1 MSESMLVRASRDG
14 DQFHYL
20 WAARR
25 ALQLLAPQSGLVAIT
40 IEGAATTEF
49 PGGEQVEVGEQL
61 IDIAEY
67 YGSTELKSAT
77 RIRYMQLKHSTL
89 QVDEVWQPSGLEKTI
104 RGFAER
110 YAALQQKLPGVP
122 LNERLEFWF
131 VTNRTINA
139 DFIAAV
145 EDAAAQKK
153 PRHPG
158 NLKKLKAFTSLD
170 GEALASFCGML
181 RLDGSQDN
189 YWTQRNIL
197 FQDVSGYLPD
207 MDVDA
212 PIRLKDLVNRKALS
226 ESATNPAI
234 TKMDVLRVLN
244 TDEAQLFPA
253 PCLIEE
259 LAEAI
264 PRQQEQAVIR
274 SIIDAADTPVI
285 VHADAGVGKSV
296 LSTRICQSLP
306 NGSVGL
312 LYDCFGNGQYRSV
325 SGYRHRHRNALV
337 QLANQLSALGFCHPL
352 IPTVHA
358 DSTAYM
364 RAFMH
369 RVGQAVGMLRAKNK
383 DALLCII
390 IDAADNAQMAAE
402 EIGEPRSFI
411 RDLLRETLPEG
422 VRLVALCR
430 PYRETMLDP
439 PPHALSLAL
448 NEFTLEETSTH
459 LRQTFADASEPDVA
473 EFHRLSS
480 HNPRVQAL
488 ALSRQKTLP
497 EMLRLLGPNPTT
509 VDSVI
514 DTLLEKSIAT
524 LRDAAGNPERSQID
538 LICAGLAALRPLIPI
553 AVLAEMS
560 GVNPDL
566 VRSFALDLGRPLV
579 VNEGTIQFFDEPAES
594 WFRKRFKPDSS
605 KLGRFIAHLS
615 DLRSSSAYV
624 AGVLP
629 QLMLEA
635 GQFSQLVDLA
645 LTSSGL
651 PDSGPV
657 ERRDIELQRLQFAM
671 KASLRIRRYPEAAK
685 LALKAGGESAGDERQ
700 RALLQANA
708 DLVSVFM
715 DSNGVQEIVS
725 RRTFGSGWI
734 GSHHV
739 YEATIL
745 SGHADLIGEARSRL
759 RMAEEWLGNWAQLS
773 AEERQKEPVTNTD
786 RAMMVIAHLSIHG
799 AESAADSLRRWTPRS
814 ISYEAGRIVAK
825 CLLDHGRYQKL
836 DELAVKAGNDLPLV
850 LALAEEARNLNRWLP
865 TEPIQRVFKLLA
877 RRQVQVDHGDS
888 NRALPLSAVLAVIET
903 AYHQSICDAT
913 EARDLL
919 ARYLPSQ
926 APDHLSSRFGGS
938 PRSYL
943 RACALC
949 AALSHKSLKLKDVA
963 SPTLKEE
970 MQAAK
975 SHSKSQ
981 ELREFESEIGALI
994 PWVNLWAQ
1002 SFANPLAK
1010 AQLIEAIVQAKSTS
1024 TPSWTHEYRDHPQ
1037 TANEIANLWIDI
1049 LLASLVADH
1058 GTIKELVD
1066 WTTTLK
1072 RPLFTPTLNR
1082 LTRLCATVAGAENFA
1097 FETAEKAATLH
1108 RAERSDVRHLVEG
1121 LVDVAR
1127 SLLPVSTTDAED
1139 YFNEAVEVASK
1150 IGEENFARWE
1160 ALIQLAKRAANETRP
1175 APEVA
1180 YNFARC
1186 AEVTRSYVDRDKH
1199 FAWNTTIEALV
1210 GLCPSS
1216 SLTIASR
1223 WRDRHFGSDG
1233 RVLEVAI
1240 RKLLSRKK
1248 ISPLDALPMIGFR
1261 AEWNENALIK
1271 ATLEACTDQQV
1282 NETALKLTYR
1292 YMTLETQTAA
1302 NWHAL
1307 ESIASSASV
1316 TLPGLSQ
1323 RTRETAQH
1331 EAANEKS
1338 QPSEYDFQA
1347 RILQDQ
1353 HDWDEVFSGCDL
1365 CTSISISTA
1374 HKRFRGGEPPFYMDM
1389 FFSKAFERIQVGK
1402 ESSFLAA
1409 FANASEFSLWDI
1421 RSFLETLPHHWK
1433 ARPAL
1438 RKALDAMLKIVCRRH
1453 CMEITRNRYHDAM
1466 PLDLAYQSTGIDKNE
1481 LLEVILDAI
1490 AESTELAGA
1499 ERLFSLVGLLA
1510 DKLTD
1515 GEALDALSYGLELFD
1530 AVLEESDGDG
1540 PWSQQLAPP
1549 TAVEDAMA
1557 GYIWAGLASPVTAT
1571 RWEAAHTVVALC
1583 ALNRKQVIDTL
1594 FAHAISD
1601 TKMPYADARFEF
1613 YNLHAHQWL
1622 LIGASRAALEHP
1634 DTLVPNLGY
1643 FLVKADPQQQ
1653 HVLIRLFAARTV
1665 MTLCRQGLIN
1675 LPSQIQ
1681 QRLADIC
1688 ACSYEGVE
1696 ESAPSTPNTV
1706 SEDEESI
1713 EEKRDFF
1720 GGDFDQYWLA
1730 PLGRCFGMK
1739 QSQVCNET
1747 RKTLRN
1753 ELGNTNALN
1762 WGADARNKAELFR
1775 YEDSS
1780 CRHGN
1785 YPRVDNLS
1793 FYYSYHAMMM
1803 TAGRLLSTHPQVEAR
1818 DDCYEE
1824 KFLEWLTRHDI
1835 ARSDGRWVADRRDP
1849 EPGSRTDWPD
1859 HGQADEWLKSMS
1871 TRDFDRCLY
1880 PSSGLITTWGHW
1892 TEVDVNHSETI
1903 SVHSALVSP
1912 TTSSSLLRAIQTV
1925 EHPHDFRI
1933 PSVGDDLEF
1942 DAQPY
1947 LLEGWVQDQH
1957 QESGIDNSDPW
1968 AGNVRFPVPEPA
1980 AFVVDLMNIST
1991 DADRREWVL
2000 PSSPMPVMRSH
2011 TWGYFQENDRS
2022 EQATGARLDATISF
2036 VIEFLKATGKDLVV
2050 EVEIQRNDRQQ
2061 NYRNRGE
2068 DEFQYITPSNR
2079 IFILKGDGTSRT
2091 L

>member
-67 YGSTELKSAT
+67 YGSTELESAT

-110 YAALQQKLPGVP
+110 YAALKQKLPGVP

-153 PRHPG
+153 SRHPG

-234 TKMDVLRVLN
+234 TKMDVLRVLH

-296 LSTRICQSLP
+296 LSTRICQNLP

-325 SGYRHRHRNALV
+325 TGYRHRHRTALV

-352 IPTVHA
+352 IPTTHA

-369 RVGQAVGMLRAKNK
+369 RVGQAVAMLRAKNT

-390 IDAADNAQMAAE
+390 VDAADNAQMAAE
-402 EIGEPRSFI
+402 EVGEHRSFV

-430 PYRETMLDP
+430 PYREIMLDP

-448 NEFTLEETSTH
+448 NAFTVEETSAH
-459 LRQTFADASEPDVA
+459 LRKTFADASEHDVA

-594 WFRKRFKPDSS
+594 WFRKRFKPDAS
-605 KLGRFIAHLS
+605 KLGSFIAHLS
-615 DLRSSSAYV
+615 GLSSSSAYV

-657 ERRDIELQRLQFAM
+657 ERRDIELQRLQFAL

-700 RALLQANA
+700 RALLQENA

-759 RMAEEWLGNWAQLS
+759 RMAEEWLGNWAKLS

-786 RAMMVIAHLSIHG
+786 RAMMVVAHLTIHG
-799 AESAADSLRRWTPRS
+799 AESAAKSLRRWTQRW

-825 CLLDHGRYQKL
+825 RLLDHGQYQKL
-836 DELAVKAGNDLPLV
+836 DELAVEANNDLPLV
-850 LALAEEARNLNRWLP
+850 LALAEEVRNLNRWLP
-865 TEPIQRVFKLLA
+865 IEPIKRIFKLLA
-877 RRQVQVDHGDS
+877 RWQIQVNHGAS
-888 NRALPLSAVLAVIET
+888 YRAPPLSAVLAVIET
-903 AYHQSICDAT
+903 AYHHSICDAA

-926 APDHLSSRFGGS
+926 APAHLSSRFGGS
-938 PRSYL
+938 PTSYL
-943 RACALC
+943 RACALH
-949 AALSHKSLKLKDVA
+949 AALSHKSLELIDVA

-981 ELREFESEIGALI
+981 ELREFEAEIGALI

-1002 SFANPLAK
+1002 SFGNSLAK
-1010 AQLIEAIVQAKSTS
+1010 AQLIEAVVQAKSIS
-1024 TPSWTHEYRDHPQ
+1024 TQSWAYGYRDHSH

-1049 LLASLVADH
+1049 LLTSQVADH

-1082 LTRLCATVAGAENFA
+1082 LTRLCTTVVGAENFA
-1097 FETAEKAATLH
+1097 FEMAETAATLL

-1127 SLLPVSTTDAED
+1127 SLLPVSPTDAEA
-1139 YFNEAVEVASK
+1139 YFHEAVEVASK
-1150 IGEENFARWE
+1150 IGDENFARWS
-1160 ALIQLAKRAANETRP
+1160 ALIQLAERAANETRP

-1180 YNFARC
+1180 YNFSRC

-1199 FAWNTTIEALV
+1199 FAWNVTIGALV

-1216 SLTIASR
+1216 SLAIASR
-1223 WRDRHFGSDG
+1223 WRDRQFGSDG
-1233 RVLEVAI
+1233 RILEVAI
-1240 RKLLSRKK
+1240 RTLLARKN
-1248 ISPLDALPMIGFR
+1248 ISPLDALPLIGFR
-1261 AEWNENALIK
+1261 AEWNENALVK
-1271 ATLEACTDQQV
+1271 AALEACPEHQV
-1282 NETALKLTYR
+1282 KETALKLAHR
-1292 YMTLETQTAA
+1292 YMTFETQTAEH
-1302 NWHAL
+1302 WQAL
-1307 ESIASSASV
+1307 ESIANSASV
-1316 TLPGLSQ
+1316 TLPGLSL
-1323 RTRETAQH
+1323 RTS
-1331 EAANEKS
+1331 EAAQNEAADGIG
-1338 QPSEYDFQA
+1338 QPSESEHQA
-1347 RILQDQ
+1347 RISQNQ

-1365 CTSISISTA
+1365 CTSTGISTA
-1374 HKRFRGGEPPFYMDM
+1374 HKRFREGEPPFYMDV
-1389 FFSKAFERIQVGK
+1389 FFSKICERIQIGK
-1402 ESSFLAA
+1402 EPIFLAA
-1409 FANASEFSLWDI
+1409 FASASEFSLWDL
-1421 RSFLETLPHHWK
+1421 RSFLETLPPHWK

-1438 RKALDAMLKIVCRRH
+1438 RKALEAMLKIVCGRH
-1453 CMEITRNRYHDAM
+1453 CMEITRNRYHDVM
-1466 PLDLAYQSTGIDKNE
+1466 PFDLAYQSTGIDKHE
-1481 LLEVILDAI
+1481 LLDVVLGAI
-1490 AESTELAGA
+1490 AESAELAGA

-1515 GEALDALSYGLELFD
+1515 EEALGVLSYGLELFD
-1530 AVLEESDGDG
+1530 AVLEDSDGDG

-1549 TAVEDAMA
+1549 TTVEDALA
-1557 GYIWAGLASPVTAT
+1557 GYIWAGLASPVAAT

-1583 ALNRKQVIDTL
+1583 ALNRKRIIDAL
-1594 FAHAISD
+1594 FAHAIND

-1613 YNLHAHQWL
+1613 YSLHAHQWL
-1622 LIGASRAALEHP
+1622 LIAASRAALEYP
-1634 DTLVPNLGY
+1634 DTLVPYLGY
-1643 FLVKADPQQQ
+1643 FLVKADPQQH
-1653 HVLIRLFAARTV
+1653 HVLVRLFAARTL
-1665 MTLCRQGLIN
+1665 MTLIGQELVTVPSETQRQLEDTCAGVYEN
-1675 LPSQIQ
+1675 VEQSPPS
-1681 QRLADIC
+1681 A
-1688 ACSYEGVE
+1688 S
-1696 ESAPSTPNTV
+1696 NTA

-1713 EEKRDFF
+1713 EGGRDFF

-1739 QSQVCNET
+1739 QSQVCHET

-1753 ELGNTNALN
+1753 ELGNTNALH

-1775 YEDSS
+1775 YEDTN
-1780 CRHGN
+1780 CRQGS
-1785 YPRVDNLS
+1785 YPRADDLS
-1793 FYYSYHAMMM
+1793 FYHSYHAMMM
-1803 TAGRLLSTHPQVEAR
+1803 TAGRLLSTHPQVKIRE
-1818 DDCYEE
+1818 DWYEE
-1824 KFLEWLTRHDI
+1824 KFPEWLRRHDI

-1849 EPGSRTDWPD
+1849 EPVNLYDWPPREE
-1859 HGQADEWLKSMS
+1859 ADEWLKSIS
-1871 TRDFDRCLY
+1871 IDDFDRGLY
-1880 PSSGLITTWGHW
+1880 PGSSLMTIWGHW
-1892 TEVDVNHSETI
+1892 SEFDANHSETI

-1933 PSVGDDLEF
+1933 PSAGDDLEF
-1942 DAQPY
+1942 DATPY
-1947 LLEGWVQDQH
+1947 LLKGWVQDQH
-1957 QESGIDNSDPW
+1957 HESGIDNSDPW

-1980 AFVVDLMNIST
+1980 AFVVDLMSMST

-2000 PSSPMPVMRSH
+2000 PSSPMSVMRSH
-2011 TWGYFQENDRS
+2011 TWGYFQDNDRS
-2022 EQATGARLDATISF
+2022 EQATGVRLDATISF
-2036 VIEFLKATGKDLVV
+2036 VIEFLKTTGKDLVV
-2050 EVEIQRNDRQQ
+2050 EVEIQRNARHQ

-2068 DEFQYITPSNR
+2068 DELQYITPSNR
-2079 IFILKGDGTSRT
+2079 IFILKGDGTFRT

>member
-49 PGGEQVEVGEQL
+49 PGGEQVEMGEQL

-110 YAALQQKLPGVP
+110 YAALQQKLPGAP

-139 DFIAAV
+139 DFITAV

-264 PRQQEQAVIR
+264 PRQQEQPVIR

-325 SGYRHRHRNALV
+325 SGYRHRHRTALV

-369 RVGQAVGMLRAKNK
+369 RVGQAVAMLRAKNK

-402 EIGEPRSFI
+402 EVGEPRSFI

-430 PYRETMLDP
+430 PYREIMLDP

-448 NEFTLEETSTH
+448 NAFTVEETSVH
-459 LRQTFADASEPDVA
+459 LRQTFADASEHDVA

-594 WFRKRFKPDSS
+594 WFRKRFKPDASE
-605 KLGRFIAHLS
+605 LGIFIAHLS
-615 DLRSSSAYV
+615 DLSSSSAYV

-657 ERRDIELQRLQFAM
+657 ERRDIELQRLQFAL
-671 KASLRIRRYPEAAK
+671 KASLRVRRYPEAAK

-700 RALLQANA
+700 RALLQENA
-708 DLVSVFM
+708 DMVSVFM

-759 RMAEEWLGNWAQLS
+759 RMAEEWLDNWAKLS
-773 AEERQKEPVTNTD
+773 AKGRQKEPVTNKD
-786 RAMMVIAHLSIHG
+786 LAMMAVAHLSIHG
-799 AESAADSLRRWTPRS
+799 AESAAKSLRRWTPRS

-825 CLLDHGRYQKL
+825 CLLDHGRYQEL

-850 LALAEEARNLNRWLP
+850 LALAEETRNLNRWLP

-877 RRQVQVDHGDS
+877 RGQIQVDHVNS
-888 NRALPLSAVLAVIET
+888 NRAAPLSAVLALIET
-903 AYHQSICDAT
+903 AYHHSICDAA

-926 APDHLSSRFGGS
+926 APAHLSSRFGGS
-938 PRSYL
+938 PTSYL
-943 RACALC
+943 RACALH
-949 AALSHKSLKLKDVA
+949 AALSHKSLELIDVA
-963 SPTLKEE
+963 APTLKEE

-975 SHSKSQ
+975 SHGKSQ
-981 ELREFESEIGALI
+981 ELREFEAEIAVLI

-1002 SFANPLAK
+1002 SFVKPLAK
-1010 AQLIEAIVQAKSTS
+1010 AELIEAVVQAKATS
-1024 TPSWTHEYRDHPQ
+1024 TPSRAYGYRDQPQ

-1049 LLASLVADH
+1049 LLTSQVAEH
-1058 GTIKELVD
+1058 RTIQELVD
-1066 WTTTLK
+1066 WMTTLK

-1082 LTRLCATVAGAENFA
+1082 LTRLCAIVVGAENFA
-1097 FETAEKAATLH
+1097 FELAEKAAALN
-1108 RAERSDVRHLVEG
+1108 RVDRSDVRHLVEG

-1127 SLLPVSTTDAED
+1127 SLLPISPTDAEG
-1139 YFNEAVEVASK
+1139 YFHEAVEVASK
-1150 IGEENFARWE
+1150 IGDENFARWE
-1160 ALIQLAKRAANETRP
+1160 ALIQLAERAANETRP
-1175 APEVA
+1175 APEEA

-1199 FAWNTTIEALV
+1199 FAWNATIEALV

-1233 RVLEVAI
+1233 RILEVAI
-1240 RKLLSRKK
+1240 RKLLSRKN

-1261 AEWNENALIK
+1261 AEWNETALVE
-1271 ATLEACTDQQV
+1271 AALGACTEHQAK
-1282 NETALKLTYR
+1282 ETVLNLAYR
-1292 YMTLETQTAA
+1292 YMTLEKQPAA
-1302 NWHAL
+1302 NWQAL

-1316 TLPGLSQ
+1316 TLPGLSL
-1323 RTRETAQH
+1323 RTRETAPN
-1331 EAANEKS
+1331 EAANGKS
-1338 QPSEYDFQA
+1338 QLSEPDHQA
-1347 RILQDQ
+1347 RISQNK
-1353 HDWDEVFSGCDL
+1353 HDWDEVFFGCDL
-1365 CTSISISTA
+1365 YTSTGISTA
-1374 HKRFRGGEPPFYMDM
+1374 HIRFRNADPPFYMDV
-1389 FFSKAFERIQVGK
+1389 FFSKIFERIQVG
-1402 ESSFLAA
+1402 EEFSFLTA
-1409 FANASEFSLWDI
+1409 FANTAKFSLWDI
-1421 RSFLETLPHHWK
+1421 RSFLEALPPHWK

-1438 RKALDAMLKIVCRRH
+1438 RKALEAMLKVVFGRH
-1453 CMEITRNRYHDAM
+1453 CMEITRSRYHDVM
-1466 PLDLAYQSTGIDKNE
+1466 PLDLAYQSIGIDKHE
-1481 LLEVILDAI
+1481 LLDVVLAAI

-1515 GEALDALSYGLELFD
+1515 EEALGALSYGLELFD

-1540 PWSQQLAPP
+1540 LWSQNLAPP
-1549 TAVEDAMA
+1549 NTIEDAQA
-1557 GYIWAGLASPVTAT
+1557 GYIWAGLASPLVAT

-1583 ALNRKQVIDTL
+1583 ALNRKRVIDAL
-1594 FAHAISD
+1594 FAHANND
-1601 TKMPYADARFEF
+1601 TQMPYADARFEF

-1622 LIGASRAALEHP
+1622 LIAASRAALEHP
-1634 DTLVPNLGY
+1634 DTLVPHFGY
-1643 FLVKADPQQQ
+1643 FLVKADPHQH
-1653 HVLIRLFAARTV
+1653 HVLIRLFAARIL
-1665 MTLCRQGLIN
+1665 MTLIGHKRVTVPSDTQRQVAN
-1675 LPSQIQ
+1675 T
-1681 QRLADIC
+1681 C
-1688 ACSYEGVE
+1688 ACVYENVE
-1696 ESAPSTPNTV
+1696 QRQPPASNSVVEN
-1706 SEDEESI
+1706 EESI
-1713 EEKRDFF
+1713 EGIRDFF
-1720 GGDFDQYWLA
+1720 GGDFDQYWLK

-1739 QSQVCNET
+1739 QSQVGQEA
-1747 RKTLRN
+1747 RKTLHD
-1753 ELGNTNALN
+1753 ELDNTTALH

-1775 YEDSS
+1775 YEDTN
-1780 CRHGN
+1780 CRQGN
-1785 YPRVDNLS
+1785 YPRADDLS
-1793 FYYSYHAMMM
+1793 FYYSYHAMLM
-1803 TAGRLLSTHPQVEAR
+1803 TAGRLLSTDPQIKVR
-1818 DDCYEE
+1818 DDQYEE
-1824 KFLEWLTRHDI
+1824 MFPEWLTRHDI

-1849 EPGSRTDWPD
+1849 EPGNRTDWPE
-1859 HGQADEWLKSMS
+1859 HGQADEWLKSIS
-1871 TRDFDRCLY
+1871 IRDFDRGLY
-1880 PSSGLITTWGHW
+1880 PSPGLITTWGHW

-1933 PSVGDDLEF
+1933 PSVDDDLEF
-1942 DAQPY
+1942 DNPPY
-1947 LLEGWVQDQH
+1947 LLKGWVQDHH
-1957 QESGIDNSDPW
+1957 QESGIDNGDPW
-1968 AGNVRFPVPEPA
+1968 AGNVSFPVPEPA
-1980 AFVVDLMNIST
+1980 AFVVDLMNMST

-2022 EQATGARLDATISF
+2022 EQATGVRLDATISF
-2036 VIEFLKATGKDLVV
+2036 VIEFLKATGKDLIV
-2050 EVEIQRNDRQQ
+2050 EVEIQRNARHQ

-2068 DEFQYITPSNR
+2068 DELQYITPSNR
-2079 IFILKGDGTSRT
+2079 IFILKRDGTFRT

>member
-25 ALQLLAPQSGLVAIT
+25 TLQLLAPQSGLVAIT

-49 PGGEQVEVGEQL
+49 PGSEQVEVGEQL

-67 YGSTELKSAT
+67 YGSTELESAT
-77 RIRYMQLKHSTL
+77 RIRYLQLKHSTL

-104 RGFAER
+104 CGFAER

-122 LNERLEFWF
+122 LNQRLEFWF

-153 PRHPG
+153 PRYPG

-181 RLDGSQDN
+181 RLDGSQDS

-234 TKMDVLRVLN
+234 TKMDVLRVLS

-259 LAEAI
+259 FAEAI
-264 PRQQEQAVIR
+264 PRQQEQEVIR

-325 SGYRHRHRNALV
+325 TGYRHRHRIALV

-364 RAFMH
+364 RAFVH
-369 RVGQAVGMLRAKNK
+369 RVGQAAEMLRAKNK

-390 IDAADNAQMAAE
+390 VDAADNAQMAAE
-402 EIGEPRSFI
+402 EVGEPRSFV

-430 PYRETMLDP
+430 PYREIMLDP

-448 NEFTLEETSTH
+448 NAFTLEETSVH
-459 LRQTFADASEPDVA
+459 LRNTFADASEHDVA

-488 ALSRQKTLP
+488 ALSRKKTLP
-497 EMLRLLGPNPTT
+497 EILRLLGPNPTT
-509 VDSVI
+509 VDSTI
-514 DTLLEKSIAT
+514 ATLLEKSIAT
-524 LRDAAGNPERSQID
+524 LRDAAGNFERSQID

-553 AVLAEMS
+553 EVLAEMS

-579 VNEGTIQFFDEPAES
+579 VNESTIQFFDEPAES
-594 WFRKRFKPDSS
+594 WFRKKFKPDSS
-605 KLGRFIAHLS
+605 KLGSFIAHLS
-615 DLRSSSAYV
+615 DLSSSSAYV
-624 AGVLP
+624 ASVLP

-635 GQFSQLVDLA
+635 EQFSQLVDLA
-645 LTSSGL
+645 LTSNGL

-657 ERRDIELQRLQFAM
+657 ERRDIELQRLQFAL

-700 RALLQANA
+700 RALLQQNA
-708 DLVSVFM
+708 DLVSAFM

-759 RMAEEWLGNWAQLS
+759 RMAEEWLDNWAKLS

-786 RAMMVIAHLSIHG
+786 RAMMAVAHLSIHG
-799 AESAADSLRRWTPRS
+799 AKSAADSLRRWTPRS

-825 CLLDHGRYQKL
+825 CLLDHGRYKEL
-836 DELAVKAGNDLPLV
+836 DKLAVKAGNDLPLV
-850 LALAEEARNLNRWLP
+850 LTLAEETRNLNRWLP
-865 TEPIQRVFKLLA
+865 VEPVKRIFKLLT
-877 RRQVQVDHGDS
+877 RQQIQIDHGDS
-888 NRALPLSAVLAVIET
+888 NRAPPLSAVLAVIET
-903 AYHQSICDAT
+903 AYHHSICDAA
-913 EARDLL
+913 EAHDLL

-926 APDHLSSRFGGS
+926 APSHLSSRFGGS
-938 PRSYL
+938 PTPYL
-943 RACALC
+943 RACALR
-949 AALSHKSLKLKDVA
+949 AALSHNSLELIDVA
-963 SPTLKEE
+963 SPALREE
-970 MQAAK
+970 IQAAK

-1002 SFANPLAK
+1002 SFVNTLAK
-1010 AQLIEAIVQAKSTS
+1010 AQLIEAVDLVKSIS
-1024 TPSWTHEYRDHPQ
+1024 TPSWAHGYRDHPQ

-1049 LLASLVADH
+1049 LLTSRVADH
-1058 GTIKELVD
+1058 GTIKELMD

-1082 LTRLCATVAGAENFA
+1082 LTRLCATVAGAESFA
-1097 FETAEKAATLH
+1097 FEMAENAATLH

-1127 SLLPVSTTDAED
+1127 SLLPVSPTDAEG

-1160 ALIQLAKRAANETRP
+1160 ALIQLAERAANETRQ
-1175 APEVA
+1175 ATEVA

-1199 FAWNTTIEALV
+1199 FAWNATIEALV

-1216 SLTIASR
+1216 SITIASR

-1233 RVLEVAI
+1233 RILEVAI
-1240 RKLLSRKK
+1240 RKLLSRKN

-1261 AEWNENALIK
+1261 AEWNETALVE
-1271 ATLEACTDQQV
+1271 AALGACTEIQAK
-1282 NETALKLTYR
+1282 ETALNLAYR
-1292 YMTLETQTAA
+1292 YMTLEKQPDAS
-1302 NWHAL
+1302 WQAL

-1323 RTRETAQH
+1323 RTRQSDPYETG
-1331 EAANEKS
+1331 NKKS
-1338 QPSEYDFQA
+1338 QPSASDHQA
-1347 RILQDQ
+1347 RVSESK
-1353 HDWDEVFSGCDL
+1353 HDWNVVFSGCDL
-1365 CTSISISTA
+1365 STSTGISTA
-1374 HKRFRGGEPPFYMDM
+1374 HTRFREGDPPFYMDV
-1389 FFSKAFERIQVGK
+1389 FFSNIFERIQVG
-1402 ESSFLAA
+1402 EEFSFLTA
-1409 FANASEFSLWDI
+1409 FANTAKFGLWDI
-1421 RSFLETLPHHWK
+1421 RSFLETLPPSWK
-1433 ARPAL
+1433 GRPAL
-1438 RKALDAMLKIVCRRH
+1438 RKALEAMLKVVLGRH
-1453 CMEITRNRYHDAM
+1453 CMEITRNRYHDVL
-1466 PLDLAYQSTGIDKNE
+1466 PLELAYQSTGIEKNE
-1481 LLEVILDAI
+1481 LLEVVLDAI
-1490 AESTELAGA
+1490 AESAELAGA

-1510 DKLTD
+1510 EKLTD
-1515 GEALDALSYGLELFD
+1515 DEALGTLSYGLKLFD
-1530 AVLEESDGDG
+1530 AVLEERDGDG
-1540 PWSQQLAPP
+1540 PWSQKLAPP
-1549 TAVEDAMA
+1549 TTVEDALA

-1583 ALNRKQVIDTL
+1583 ALNRKQIIEAL
-1594 FAHAISD
+1594 FTHAVND
-1601 TKMPYADARFEF
+1601 TKMPYVDDRFEF
-1613 YNLHAHQWL
+1613 YSLHAHQWL
-1622 LIGASRAALEHP
+1622 LIAASRAALEHP
-1634 DTLVPNLGY
+1634 APLVPHLNY
-1643 FLVKADPQQQ
+1643 FLVKADPHQ
-1653 HVLIRLFAARTV
+1653 HQVLIRLFAARTL
-1665 MTLCRQGLIN
+1665 MTLCGHGLIN
-1675 LPSQIQ
+1675 LPPGTQ
-1681 QRLADIC
+1681 QRLANAC
-1688 ACSYEGVE
+1688 ACSSERVE
-1696 ESAPSTPNTV
+1696 ESAPSSPNTV
-1706 SEDEESI
+1706 PKDQECNEET
-1713 EEKRDFF
+1713 RDFF

-1730 PLGRCFGMK
+1730 PLGRSFGMK
-1739 QSQVCNET
+1739 QSEVCDET

-1753 ELGNTNALN
+1753 ELANTGALH
-1762 WGADARNKAELFR
+1762 WGADERNKAELFS
-1775 YEDSS
+1775 YEDTNY
-1780 CRHGN
+1780 RHVS

-1793 FYYSYHAMMM
+1793 FYYSYHSMMM
-1803 TAGRLLSTHPQVEAR
+1803 TAGRLLSTHPQVEVR
-1818 DDCYEE
+1818 DDWYEE
-1824 KFLEWLTRHDI
+1824 KFPQWLTRHDI

-1849 EPGSRTDWPD
+1849 EPGSRTEWPD
-1859 HGQADEWLKSMS
+1859 YGQADDWLKSMS
-1871 TRDFDRCLY
+1871 IRDFDQGLY
-1880 PSSGLITTWGHW
+1880 PSSGLITVWGHW
-1892 TEVDVNHSETI
+1892 TDVGANHSQTI

-1933 PSVGDDLEF
+1933 PSAGDDLEF
-1942 DAQPY
+1942 DAPPY
-1947 LLEGWVQDQH
+1947 LLKGWVQDQH

-1980 AFVVDLMNIST
+1980 AFVVDLMNMST

-2000 PSSPMPVMRSH
+2000 PSSPTPVMRSH

-2022 EQATGARLDATISF
+2022 EQASGIRLDATISF
-2036 VIEFLKATGKDLVV
+2036 VIEFLKTTGKDLVV
-2050 EVEIQRNDRQQ
+2050 EVEIQRNARHQ
-2061 NYRNRGE
+2061 NYRTRGE
-2068 DEFQYITPSNR
+2068 DELQYITPSNR
-2079 IFILKGDGTSRT
+2079 IYILKGDGTLRT

>member
-67 YGSTELKSAT
+67 YGSTELESAT
-77 RIRYMQLKHSTL
+77 RIRYLQLKHSTL

-104 RGFAER
+104 CGFAER

-153 PRHPG
+153 PRYPG

-285 VHADAGVGKSV
+285 VHADAGVGKSI

-325 SGYRHRHRNALV
+325 SGYRHRHRTALV

-369 RVGQAVGMLRAKNK
+369 RVGQAVAMLRAKNK

-402 EIGEPRSFI
+402 EVGEPRSFI

-430 PYRETMLDP
+430 PYREIMLDP
-439 PPHALSLAL
+439 PPHALLLAL
-448 NEFTLEETSTH
+448 NAFTVEETSAH
-459 LRQTFADASEPDVA
+459 LRKTFADASEYDVA

-497 EMLRLLGPNPTT
+497 ETLRLLGPNPTT

-524 LRDAAGNPERSQID
+524 LRDAAAPPERSQID

-594 WFRKRFKPDSS
+594 WFRKRFKPASS
-605 KLGRFIAHLS
+605 KLGSFIAQLS
-615 DLRSSSAYV
+615 DLSSSNAYV

-635 GQFSQLVDLA
+635 GQFSELVDLA

-657 ERRDIELQRLQFAM
+657 ERRDIELQRLQFAL

-700 RALLQANA
+700 RALLQENA
-708 DLVSVFM
+708 DMVSAFM

-759 RMAEEWLGNWAQLS
+759 RMAEEWLGNWAKLS
-773 AEERQKEPVTNTD
+773 AEERQKEPVTNKD
-786 RAMMVIAHLSIHG
+786 RAMMAVAHLSIHG
-799 AESAADSLRRWTPRS
+799 AESAAKSLRRWTPRS

-836 DELAVKAGNDLPLV
+836 DELAAKAGSDLSLV
-850 LALAEEARNLNRWLP
+850 LALAEEARNLHHWLP
-865 TEPIQRVFKLLA
+865 AEPVKRIFKLLT
-877 RRQVQVDHGDS
+877 RQQIQVDHGDS
-888 NRALPLSAVLAVIET
+888 NRAPPLSAVLAVIET
-903 AYHQSICDAT
+903 AYHHSICDTA

-919 ARYLPSQ
+919 ARYLPAQ
-926 APDHLSSRFGGS
+926 APAHLSSRFDGS
-938 PRSYL
+938 PTPYL
-943 RACALC
+943 RACALH
-949 AALSHKSLKLKDVA
+949 AALSHNSLELIDVA
-963 SPTLKEE
+963 SPTLKTE
-970 MQAAK
+970 MQATK

-981 ELREFESEIGALI
+981 ELREFEAQIGALI

-1002 SFANPLAK
+1002 SFVNPLAK
-1010 AQLIEAIVQAKSTS
+1010 TQLIDAVAQAKSTS
-1024 TPSWTHEYRDHPQ
+1024 TPSWAHGYRDNPQ
-1037 TANEIANLWIDI
+1037 TANEIANLRIDI
-1049 LLASLVADH
+1049 LLISSLADH

-1082 LTRLCATVAGAENFA
+1082 LTRLCATVIGAEIFA
-1097 FETAEKAATLH
+1097 FEMAEKAATLH

-1127 SLLPVSTTDAED
+1127 SLLPVSPTDAEG

-1160 ALIQLAKRAANETRP
+1160 ALIQLAERAANETSP
-1175 APEVA
+1175 APVVA
-1180 YNFARC
+1180 YNFSRC

-1199 FAWNTTIEALV
+1199 FAWNATIEALV

-1233 RVLEVAI
+1233 RILEVAI
-1240 RKLLSRKK
+1240 RKLLSIKK
-1248 ISPLDALPMIGFR
+1248 ISPLDALPLIGFR
-1261 AEWNENALIK
+1261 AEWNETALVE
-1271 ATLEACTDQQV
+1271 AALEACTEQKYKDI
-1282 NETALKLTYR
+1282 ALKLAYR
-1292 YMTLETQTAA
+1292 YMTLEPQTAA
-1302 NWHAL
+1302 NWQAL
-1307 ESIASSASV
+1307 ESIASSESV
-1316 TLPGLSQ
+1316 TLLGLSQ
-1323 RTRETAQH
+1323 RTRDTAQH
-1331 EAANEKS
+1331 EATNRKS
-1338 QPSEYDFQA
+1338 QPSETYHQSH
-1347 RILQDQ
+1347 ISQNK
-1353 HDWDEVFSGCDL
+1353 HDWEEVFSGCDL
-1365 CTSISISTA
+1365 STSTGILTA
-1374 HKRFRGGEPPFYMDM
+1374 HKRFRDGEPPFYMDV
-1389 FFSKAFERIQVGK
+1389 FFSKIFERIQVGK
-1402 ESSFLAA
+1402 ESSFLTA
-1409 FANASEFSLWDI
+1409 FANTAKFSLWDI
-1421 RSFLETLPHHWK
+1421 RNFLETLPPQWK

-1438 RKALDAMLKIVCRRH
+1438 RKALEAMLRVVFGRH
-1453 CMEITRNRYHDAM
+1453 CMEITRNRYNDVT
-1466 PLDLAYQSTGIDKNE
+1466 PLDLAYQSTGIEKHE
-1481 LLEVILDAI
+1481 LLDVVLDAI
-1490 AESTELAGA
+1490 AESAELAGA

-1515 GEALDALSYGLELFD
+1515 DEALGTLSYGLELFD

-1540 PWSQQLAPP
+1540 PWSQTLSPP
-1549 TAVEDAMA
+1549 TTAEDALA

-1583 ALNRKQVIDTL
+1583 ALNRKQITEAL
-1594 FAHAISD
+1594 FTHAIND
-1601 TKMPYADARFEF
+1601 TKIPYADARFEF
-1613 YNLHAHQWL
+1613 YSLHAHQWL
-1622 LIGASRAALEHP
+1622 LIAASRAALEYP
-1634 DTLVPNLGY
+1634 ATLVPHLGY
-1643 FLVKADPQQQ
+1643 FLVKADPDQH
-1653 HVLIRLFAARTV
+1653 HVLIRLFAARTL
-1665 MTLCRQGLIN
+1665 MALIEQGLIN
-1675 LPSQIQ
+1675 LPPETK
-1681 QRLADIC
+1681 QRLADAC
-1688 ACSYEGVE
+1688 ACSYERVE
-1696 ESAPSTPNTV
+1696 ESAPSTPDTA
-1706 SEDEESI
+1706 SEDEESF

-1753 ELGNTNALN
+1753 ELGNTSALH
-1762 WGADARNKAELFR
+1762 WAADARNKAELFR
-1775 YEDSS
+1775 YEDTN
-1780 CRHGN
+1780 CRHST

-1793 FYYSYHAMMM
+1793 FYHSYHSMMM
-1803 TAGRLLSTHPQVEAR
+1803 TAGRLLSTHPQVEVR
-1818 DDCYEE
+1818 DDWYEE
-1824 KFLEWLTRHDI
+1824 KFSEWLTRHDI

-1849 EPGSRTDWPD
+1849 EPGSRTDWPE

-1871 TRDFDRCLY
+1871 IRDFDRALY
-1880 PSSGLITTWGHW
+1880 PSSGLITIWGHW

-1933 PSVGDDLEF
+1933 PSADDDLEF
-1942 DAQPY
+1942 DTPPY
-1947 LLEGWVQDQH
+1947 LLKGWVQDQH

-1980 AFVVDLMNIST
+1980 AFVVDLMNMST

-2022 EQATGARLDATISF
+2022 EQATGVRLDATISF

-2050 EVEIQRNDRQQ
+2050 EVEIQRNARHQ

-2068 DEFQYITPSNR
+2068 DELQYITPSNR
-2079 IFILKGDGTSRT
+2079 IFILKGDGTFRT

>member
-67 YGSTELKSAT
+67 YGSTELESAT
-77 RIRYMQLKHSTL
+77 RIRYLQLKHSTL

-104 RGFAER
+104 CGFAER

-153 PRHPG
+153 PRYPG

-264 PRQQEQAVIR
+264 PRQQERAVIH

-285 VHADAGVGKSV
+285 VHADAGVGKSI

-325 SGYRHRHRNALV
+325 SGYRHRHRTALV

-369 RVGQAVGMLRAKNK
+369 RVGQAVAMLRAKNK

-402 EIGEPRSFI
+402 EVGEPRSFI

-430 PYRETMLDP
+430 PYREIMLDP
-439 PPHALSLAL
+439 PPHALLLAL
-448 NEFTLEETSTH
+448 NAFTVEETSAH
-459 LRQTFADASEPDVA
+459 LRKTFADASEYDVA

-497 EMLRLLGPNPTT
+497 ETLRLLGPNPTT

-524 LRDAAGNPERSQID
+524 LRDAAAPPERSQID

-594 WFRKRFKPDSS
+594 WFRKRFKPAPS
-605 KLGRFIAHLS
+605 KLGSFIAQLS
-615 DLRSSSAYV
+615 DLSSSNAYV

-635 GQFSQLVDLA
+635 GQFSELVDLA

-657 ERRDIELQRLQFAM
+657 ERRDIELQRLQFAL

-700 RALLQANA
+700 RALLQENA
-708 DLVSVFM
+708 DLVSAFM

-759 RMAEEWLGNWAQLS
+759 RMAEEWLGNWAKLS
-773 AEERQKEPVTNTD
+773 AEERQKEPVTNKD
-786 RAMMVIAHLSIHG
+786 RAMMAVAHLSIHG
-799 AESAADSLRRWTPRS
+799 AESAAKSLRRWTPRS

-836 DELAVKAGNDLPLV
+836 DELAAKAGSDLSLL
-850 LALAEEARNLNRWLP
+850 LALAEEARNLHHWLP
-865 TEPIQRVFKLLA
+865 AEPVKRIFKLLT
-877 RRQVQVDHGDS
+877 RQQIQVDHGDS
-888 NRALPLSAVLAVIET
+888 NRAPPLSAVLAVIET
-903 AYHQSICDAT
+903 AYHHSICDTA

-919 ARYLPSQ
+919 ARYLPAQ
-926 APDHLSSRFGGS
+926 APAHLSSRFDGS
-938 PRSYL
+938 PTPYL
-943 RACALC
+943 RACALH
-949 AALSHKSLKLKDVA
+949 AALSHNSLELIDVA
-963 SPTLKEE
+963 SPTLKTE
-970 MQAAK
+970 MQATK

-981 ELREFESEIGALI
+981 ELREFEAQIGALI

-1002 SFANPLAK
+1002 SFVNPLAK
-1010 AQLIEAIVQAKSTS
+1010 AQLIDAVAQAKSTS
-1024 TPSWTHEYRDHPQ
+1024 TPSWAHGYRDNPQ
-1037 TANEIANLWIDI
+1037 TANEIANLRIDI
-1049 LLASLVADH
+1049 LLISSLADH

-1066 WTTTLK
+1066 WTKTLK

-1082 LTRLCATVAGAENFA
+1082 LTRLCATVIGAEIFA
-1097 FETAEKAATLH
+1097 FEMAEKAATLH

-1127 SLLPVSTTDAED
+1127 SLLPVSPTDAEG
-1139 YFNEAVEVASK
+1139 YFNEAVEVANK

-1160 ALIQLAKRAANETRP
+1160 ALIQLAERAANETSP
-1175 APEVA
+1175 APVVA
-1180 YNFARC
+1180 YNFSRC

-1199 FAWNTTIEALV
+1199 FAWNATIEALV

-1233 RVLEVAI
+1233 RILEVGI
-1240 RKLLSRKK
+1240 RKLLSIKK
-1248 ISPLDALPMIGFR
+1248 ISPLDALPLIGFR
-1261 AEWNENALIK
+1261 AEWNETALVEAALK
-1271 ATLEACTDQQV
+1271 ACTEQKYKDI
-1282 NETALKLTYR
+1282 ALKLAYR
-1292 YMTLETQTAA
+1292 YITLEPQTAA
-1302 NWHAL
+1302 NWQAL
-1307 ESIASSASV
+1307 ESIASSESV
-1316 TLPGLSQ
+1316 TLLGLSQ
-1323 RTRETAQH
+1323 RTRDTAQH
-1331 EAANEKS
+1331 EATNRKS
-1338 QPSEYDFQA
+1338 QPSETYHQS
-1347 RILQDQ
+1347 RISQNK
-1353 HDWDEVFSGCDL
+1353 HDWEEVFSGCDL
-1365 CTSISISTA
+1365 STSTGILTA
-1374 HKRFRGGEPPFYMDM
+1374 HKRFRDGEPPFYMDV
-1389 FFSKAFERIQVGK
+1389 FFSKIFERIQVGK
-1402 ESSFLAA
+1402 ESSFLTA
-1409 FANASEFSLWDI
+1409 FANTAKFSLWDI
-1421 RSFLETLPHHWK
+1421 RNFLETLPPQWK

-1438 RKALDAMLKIVCRRH
+1438 RKALEAMLRVVFGRH
-1453 CMEITRNRYHDAM
+1453 CMEITRNRYNDVT
-1466 PLDLAYQSTGIDKNE
+1466 PLDLAYQSTGIEKHE
-1481 LLEVILDAI
+1481 LLDVVLDAI
-1490 AESTELAGA
+1490 AESAELAGA

-1515 GEALDALSYGLELFD
+1515 DEALGTLSYGLELFD

-1540 PWSQQLAPP
+1540 PWSQKLSPP
-1549 TAVEDAMA
+1549 TTAEDALA

-1583 ALNRKQVIDTL
+1583 ALNRKQITEAL
-1594 FAHAISD
+1594 FTHAIND
-1601 TKMPYADARFEF
+1601 TKIPYADARFEF
-1613 YNLHAHQWL
+1613 YSLHAHQWL
-1622 LIGASRAALEHP
+1622 LIAASRAALEYP
-1634 DTLVPNLGY
+1634 ATLVAHLGY
-1643 FLVKADPQQQ
+1643 FLVKADPDQH
-1653 HVLIRLFAARTV
+1653 HVLIRLFAARTL
-1665 MTLCRQGLIN
+1665 MALIEQGLIN
-1675 LPSQIQ
+1675 LPPETK
-1681 QRLADIC
+1681 QRLADVC
-1688 ACSYEGVE
+1688 ACSYERVE
-1696 ESAPSTPNTV
+1696 ESAPSTPDTV
-1706 SEDEESI
+1706 SEDEESF

-1747 RKTLRN
+1747 RKTLVN
-1753 ELGNTNALN
+1753 ELGNTSALH
-1762 WGADARNKAELFR
+1762 WAADARNKAELFR
-1775 YEDSS
+1775 YEDTN
-1780 CRHGN
+1780 CRHST
-1785 YPRVDNLS
+1785 YPRVDNLT
-1793 FYYSYHAMMM
+1793 FYHSYHAMMM
-1803 TAGRLLSTHPQVEAR
+1803 TAGRLLSTHPQVEVR
-1818 DDCYEE
+1818 DDWYEE
-1824 KFLEWLTRHDI
+1824 KFSEWLTRHDI

-1849 EPGSRTDWPD
+1849 EPGSRTDWPE

-1871 TRDFDRCLY
+1871 IRDFDRALY
-1880 PSSGLITTWGHW
+1880 PSSGLITIWGHW

-1933 PSVGDDLEF
+1933 PSADDDLEF
-1942 DAQPY
+1942 DTPPY
-1947 LLEGWVQDQH
+1947 LLKGWVQDQH

-1980 AFVVDLMNIST
+1980 AFVVDLMNMST

-2022 EQATGARLDATISF
+2022 EQATGVRLDATISF
-2036 VIEFLKATGKDLVV
+2036 VIEFLNATGKDLVV
-2050 EVEIQRNDRQQ
+2050 EVEIQRNARHQ

-2068 DEFQYITPSNR
+2068 DELQYITPSNR
-2079 IFILKGDGTSRT
+2079 IFILKGDGTFRT

>member
-67 YGSTELKSAT
+67 YGSTELESAT
-77 RIRYMQLKHSTL
+77 RIRYLQLKHSTL

-104 RGFAER
+104 CGFAER

-153 PRHPG
+153 PRYPG

-285 VHADAGVGKSV
+285 VHADAGVGKSI

-325 SGYRHRHRNALV
+325 SGYRHRHRTALV

-369 RVGQAVGMLRAKNK
+369 RVGQAVAMLRAKNK

-402 EIGEPRSFI
+402 EVGEPRSFI

-430 PYRETMLDP
+430 PYREIMLDP
-439 PPHALSLAL
+439 PPHALLLAL
-448 NEFTLEETSTH
+448 NAFTVEETSAH
-459 LRQTFADASEPDVA
+459 LRKTFADASEYDVA

-488 ALSRQKTLP
+488 ALSRQKMLP
-497 EMLRLLGPNPTT
+497 ETLRLLGPNPTT

-524 LRDAAGNPERSQID
+524 LRDAAAPPERSQID

-594 WFRKRFKPDSS
+594 WFRKRFKPASS
-605 KLGRFIAHLS
+605 KLGSFIAQLS
-615 DLRSSSAYV
+615 DLSSSNAYV

-635 GQFSQLVDLA
+635 GQFSELVDLA

-657 ERRDIELQRLQFAM
+657 ERRDIELQRLQFAL

-700 RALLQANA
+700 RALLQENA
-708 DLVSVFM
+708 DLVSAFM

-759 RMAEEWLGNWAQLS
+759 RMAEEWLGNWAKLS
-773 AEERQKEPVTNTD
+773 AEERQKEPVTNKD
-786 RAMMVIAHLSIHG
+786 RAMMAVAHLSIHG
-799 AESAADSLRRWTPRS
+799 AESAAKSLRRWTPRS

-836 DELAVKAGNDLPLV
+836 DELAAKAGSDLSLV
-850 LALAEEARNLNRWLP
+850 LALAEEARNLHHWLP
-865 TEPIQRVFKLLA
+865 AEPVKRIFKLLT
-877 RRQVQVDHGDS
+877 RQQIQVDHGDS
-888 NRALPLSAVLAVIET
+888 NRAPPLSAVLAVIET
-903 AYHQSICDAT
+903 AYHHSICDTT

-919 ARYLPSQ
+919 ARYLPAQ
-926 APDHLSSRFGGS
+926 APAHLSSRFDGS
-938 PRSYL
+938 PTPYL
-943 RACALC
+943 RACALH
-949 AALSHKSLKLKDVA
+949 AALSHNSLELIDVA
-963 SPTLKEE
+963 SPTLKTE
-970 MQAAK
+970 MQATK

-981 ELREFESEIGALI
+981 ELREFEAQIGALI

-1002 SFANPLAK
+1002 SFVNPLAK
-1010 AQLIEAIVQAKSTS
+1010 TQLIDAVAQATSTS
-1024 TPSWTHEYRDHPQ
+1024 TPSWSHGYRDNPQ
-1037 TANEIANLWIDI
+1037 TANEIANLRIDI
-1049 LLASLVADH
+1049 LLISSLADH

-1082 LTRLCATVAGAENFA
+1082 LTRLCATVIGAEIFA
-1097 FETAEKAATLH
+1097 FEMAEKAATLH

-1127 SLLPVSTTDAED
+1127 SLLPVSPTDAEG

-1160 ALIQLAKRAANETRP
+1160 ALIQLAERAANETSP
-1175 APEVA
+1175 APVVA
-1180 YNFARC
+1180 YNFSRC

-1199 FAWNTTIEALV
+1199 FAWNATIEALV

-1233 RVLEVAI
+1233 RILEVAI
-1240 RKLLSRKK
+1240 RKLLSIKK
-1248 ISPLDALPMIGFR
+1248 ISPLDALPLIGFR
-1261 AEWNENALIK
+1261 AEWNETALVE
-1271 ATLEACTDQQV
+1271 AALEACTEQKYKDI
-1282 NETALKLTYR
+1282 ALKLAYR
-1292 YMTLETQTAA
+1292 YMTLEPQTAA
-1302 NWHAL
+1302 NWQAL
-1307 ESIASSASV
+1307 ESIASSESV
-1316 TLPGLSQ
+1316 TLLGLSQ
-1323 RTRETAQH
+1323 RTRDTAQH
-1331 EAANEKS
+1331 EATNRKS
-1338 QPSEYDFQA
+1338 QPSETYHQSH
-1347 RILQDQ
+1347 ISQNK
-1353 HDWDEVFSGCDL
+1353 HDWEEVFSGCDL
-1365 CTSISISTA
+1365 STSTGILTA
-1374 HKRFRGGEPPFYMDM
+1374 HKRFRDGEPPFYMDV
-1389 FFSKAFERIQVGK
+1389 FFSKIFERIQVGK
-1402 ESSFLAA
+1402 ESSFLTA
-1409 FANASEFSLWDI
+1409 FANTAKFSLWDI
-1421 RSFLETLPHHWK
+1421 RNFLETLPPQWK

-1438 RKALDAMLKIVCRRH
+1438 RKALEAMLRVVFGRH
-1453 CMEITRNRYHDAM
+1453 CMEITRNRYNDVT
-1466 PLDLAYQSTGIDKNE
+1466 PLDLAYQSTGIEKHE
-1481 LLEVILDAI
+1481 LLDVVLDAI
-1490 AESTELAGA
+1490 AESAELAGA

-1515 GEALDALSYGLELFD
+1515 DEALGTLSYGLELFD

-1540 PWSQQLAPP
+1540 PWSQKLSPP
-1549 TAVEDAMA
+1549 TTAEDALA

-1583 ALNRKQVIDTL
+1583 ALNRKQITEAL
-1594 FAHAISD
+1594 FTHAIND
-1601 TKMPYADARFEF
+1601 TKIPYADARFEF
-1613 YNLHAHQWL
+1613 YSLHAHQWL
-1622 LIGASRAALEHP
+1622 LIAASRAALEHP
-1634 DTLVPNLGY
+1634 ATLVPHLGY
-1643 FLVKADPQQQ
+1643 FLVKADPDQH
-1653 HVLIRLFAARTV
+1653 HVLIRLFAARTL
-1665 MTLCRQGLIN
+1665 MALIEQGLIN
-1675 LPSQIQ
+1675 LPPETK
-1681 QRLADIC
+1681 QRLADAC
-1688 ACSYEGVE
+1688 ACSYERVE
-1696 ESAPSTPNTV
+1696 ESAPSTPDTV
-1706 SEDEESI
+1706 SEDEESF

-1730 PLGRCFGMK
+1730 PLARCFGMK

-1753 ELGNTNALN
+1753 ELGNTSALH
-1762 WGADARNKAELFR
+1762 WAADARNKAELFH
-1775 YEDSS
+1775 YEDTN
-1780 CRHGN
+1780 CRHST

-1793 FYYSYHAMMM
+1793 FYHSYHSMMM
-1803 TAGRLLSTHPQVEAR
+1803 TAGRLLSTHPQVEVR
-1818 DDCYEE
+1818 DVWYEE
-1824 KFLEWLTRHDI
+1824 KFSEWLTRHDI

-1849 EPGSRTDWPD
+1849 EPGSRTDWPE

-1871 TRDFDRCLY
+1871 IRDFDRALY
-1880 PSSGLITTWGHW
+1880 PSSGLITIWGHW

-1933 PSVGDDLEF
+1933 PSADDDLEF
-1942 DAQPY
+1942 DTPPY
-1947 LLEGWVQDQH
+1947 LLKGWVQDQH

-1980 AFVVDLMNIST
+1980 AFVVDLMNMST

-2022 EQATGARLDATISF
+2022 EQATGVRLDATISF

-2050 EVEIQRNDRQQ
+2050 EVEIQRNARHQ

-2068 DEFQYITPSNR
+2068 DELQYITPSNR
-2079 IFILKGDGTSRT
+2079 IFILKGDGTFRT

>member
-1 MSESMLVRASRDG
+1 
-14 DQFHYL
+14 
-20 WAARR
+20 
-25 ALQLLAPQSGLVAIT
+25 
-40 IEGAATTEF
+40 
-49 PGGEQVEVGEQL
+49 
-61 IDIAEY
+61 
-67 YGSTELKSAT
+67 
-77 RIRYMQLKHSTL
+77 
-89 QVDEVWQPSGLEKTI
+89 
-104 RGFAER
+104 
-110 YAALQQKLPGVP
+110 
-122 LNERLEFWF
+122 
-131 VTNRTINA
+131 
-139 DFIAAV
+139 
-145 EDAAAQKK
+145 
-153 PRHPG
+153 
-158 NLKKLKAFTSLD
+158 
-170 GEALASFCGML
+170 
-181 RLDGSQDN
+181 
-189 YWTQRNIL
+189 
-197 FQDVSGYLPD
+197 

-264 PRQQEQAVIR
+264 PRQKEQAVIR

-285 VHADAGVGKSV
+285 VHADAGVGKSI

-325 SGYRHRHRNALV
+325 SGYRHRHRTALV

-369 RVGQAVGMLRAKNK
+369 RVGQAVAMLRAKNK

-402 EIGEPRSFI
+402 EVGEPRSFI

-430 PYRETMLDP
+430 PYREIMLDP
-439 PPHALSLAL
+439 PPHALLLAL
-448 NEFTLEETSTH
+448 NAFTVEETSAH
-459 LRQTFADASEPDVA
+459 LRKTFADASEYDVA

-488 ALSRQKTLP
+488 ALSRQKMLP
-497 EMLRLLGPNPTT
+497 ETLRLLGPNPTT

-524 LRDAAGNPERSQID
+524 LRDAAAPPERSQID

-594 WFRKRFKPDSS
+594 WFRKRFKPASS
-605 KLGRFIAHLS
+605 KLGSFIAQLS
-615 DLRSSSAYV
+615 DLSSSNAYV

-635 GQFSQLVDLA
+635 GQFSELVDLA

-657 ERRDIELQRLQFAM
+657 ERRDIELQRLQFAL

-700 RALLQANA
+700 RALLQENA
-708 DLVSVFM
+708 DLVSAFM

-759 RMAEEWLGNWAQLS
+759 RMAEEWLGNWAKLS
-773 AEERQKEPVTNTD
+773 AEERQKEPVTNKD
-786 RAMMVIAHLSIHG
+786 RAMMAVAHLSIHG
-799 AESAADSLRRWTPRS
+799 AESAAKSLRRWTPRS

-836 DELAVKAGNDLPLV
+836 EELAAKAGSDLSLV
-850 LALAEEARNLNRWLP
+850 LALAEEARNLHHWLP
-865 TEPIQRVFKLLA
+865 AEPVKRIFKLLT
-877 RRQVQVDHGDS
+877 RQQIQVDHGDS
-888 NRALPLSAVLAVIET
+888 NRAPPLSAVLAVIET
-903 AYHQSICDAT
+903 AYHYSICDTT

-919 ARYLPSQ
+919 ARYLPAQ
-926 APDHLSSRFGGS
+926 APAHLSSRFDGS
-938 PRSYL
+938 PTPYL
-943 RACALC
+943 RACALH
-949 AALSHKSLKLKDVA
+949 AALSHNSLELIDVA
-963 SPTLKEE
+963 SPTLKTE
-970 MQAAK
+970 MQATK

-981 ELREFESEIGALI
+981 ELREFEAQIGALI

-1002 SFANPLAK
+1002 SFVNPLAK
-1010 AQLIEAIVQAKSTS
+1010 TQLIDAIAQATSTS
-1024 TPSWTHEYRDHPQ
+1024 TPSWAHGYRDNPQ
-1037 TANEIANLWIDI
+1037 TANEIANLRIDI
-1049 LLASLVADH
+1049 LLISSLADH

-1082 LTRLCATVAGAENFA
+1082 LTRLCATVIGAEIFA
-1097 FETAEKAATLH
+1097 FEMAEKAATLH

-1127 SLLPVSTTDAED
+1127 SLLPVSPTDAEG

-1160 ALIQLAKRAANETRP
+1160 ALIQLAERAANETSP
-1175 APEVA
+1175 APVVA
-1180 YNFARC
+1180 YNFSRC

-1199 FAWNTTIEALV
+1199 FAWNATIEALV

-1233 RVLEVAI
+1233 RILEVAI
-1240 RKLLSRKK
+1240 RKLLSIKK
-1248 ISPLDALPMIGFR
+1248 ISPLDALPLIGFR
-1261 AEWNENALIK
+1261 AEWNETALVE
-1271 ATLEACTDQQV
+1271 AALEACTEQKYKDI
-1282 NETALKLTYR
+1282 ALKLAYR
-1292 YMTLETQTAA
+1292 YMTLEPQTAA
-1302 NWHAL
+1302 NWQAL
-1307 ESIASSASV
+1307 ESIASSESV
-1316 TLPGLSQ
+1316 TLLGLSQ
-1323 RTRETAQH
+1323 RTRDTAQH
-1331 EAANEKS
+1331 EATNRKS
-1338 QPSEYDFQA
+1338 QPGETYHQSHISQNK
-1347 RILQDQ
+1347 
-1353 HDWDEVFSGCDL
+1353 HDWEEVFSGCDL
-1365 CTSISISTA
+1365 STSTGILTA
-1374 HKRFRGGEPPFYMDM
+1374 HKRFRDGEPPFYMDE
-1389 FFSKAFERIQVGK
+1389 FFSKIFERIQVGK
-1402 ESSFLAA
+1402 ESSFLTA
-1409 FANASEFSLWDI
+1409 FANTAKFSLWDI
-1421 RSFLETLPHHWK
+1421 RNFLETLPPQWK

-1438 RKALDAMLKIVCRRH
+1438 RKALEAMLRVVFGRH
-1453 CMEITRNRYHDAM
+1453 CMEITRNRYNDVT
-1466 PLDLAYQSTGIDKNE
+1466 PLDLAYQSTGIEKHE
-1481 LLEVILDAI
+1481 LLDVVLDAI
-1490 AESTELAGA
+1490 AESAELAGA

-1515 GEALDALSYGLELFD
+1515 DEALGTLSYGLELFD

-1540 PWSQQLAPP
+1540 PWSQKLSPP
-1549 TAVEDAMA
+1549 TTAEDALA

-1583 ALNRKQVIDTL
+1583 ALNRKQITEAL
-1594 FAHAISD
+1594 FTHAIND
-1601 TKMPYADARFEF
+1601 TKIPYADARFEF
-1613 YNLHAHQWL
+1613 YSLHAHQWL
-1622 LIGASRAALEHP
+1622 LIAASRAALEYP
-1634 DTLVPNLGY
+1634 ATLVPHLGY
-1643 FLVKADPQQQ
+1643 FLVKADPDQH
-1653 HVLIRLFAARTV
+1653 HVLIRLFAARTL
-1665 MTLCRQGLIN
+1665 MALIEQGLIN
-1675 LPSQIQ
+1675 LPPETK
-1681 QRLADIC
+1681 QRLADAC
-1688 ACSYEGVE
+1688 ACSYERVE
-1696 ESAPSTPNTV
+1696 ESAPSTPDTV
-1706 SEDEESI
+1706 SEDEESF

-1730 PLGRCFGMK
+1730 PLARCFGMK

-1753 ELGNTNALN
+1753 ELGNTSALH
-1762 WGADARNKAELFR
+1762 WAADARNKAELFR
-1775 YEDSS
+1775 YEDTN
-1780 CRHGN
+1780 CRHST

-1793 FYYSYHAMMM
+1793 FYHSYHSMMM
-1803 TAGRLLSTHPQVEAR
+1803 TAGRLLSTHPQVEVR
-1818 DDCYEE
+1818 DDWYEE
-1824 KFLEWLTRHDI
+1824 KFSEWLTRHDI

-1849 EPGSRTDWPD
+1849 EPGSRTDWPE

-1871 TRDFDRCLY
+1871 IRDFDRALY
-1880 PSSGLITTWGHW
+1880 PSSGLITIWGHW

-1933 PSVGDDLEF
+1933 PSADDDLEF
-1942 DAQPY
+1942 DTPPY
-1947 LLEGWVQDQH
+1947 LLKGWVQDQH

-1980 AFVVDLMNIST
+1980 AFVVDLMNMST

-2022 EQATGARLDATISF
+2022 EQATGVRLDATISF

-2050 EVEIQRNDRQQ
+2050 EVEIQRNARHQ

-2068 DEFQYITPSNR
+2068 DELQYITPSNR
-2079 IFILKGDGTSRT
+2079 IFILKGDGTFRT

>member
-67 YGSTELKSAT
+67 YGSTELESAT
-77 RIRYMQLKHSTL
+77 RIRYLQLKHSTL

-104 RGFAER
+104 CGFAER

-153 PRHPG
+153 PRYPG

-285 VHADAGVGKSV
+285 VHADAGVGKSI

-325 SGYRHRHRNALV
+325 SGYRHRHRTALV

-369 RVGQAVGMLRAKNK
+369 RVGQAVAMLRAKNK

-402 EIGEPRSFI
+402 EVGEPRSFI

-430 PYRETMLDP
+430 PYREIMLDP
-439 PPHALSLAL
+439 PPHALLLAL
-448 NEFTLEETSTH
+448 NAFTVEETSAH
-459 LRQTFADASEPDVA
+459 LRKTFADASEYDVA

-497 EMLRLLGPNPTT
+497 ETLRLLGPNPTT

-524 LRDAAGNPERSQID
+524 LRDAAAPPERSQID

-594 WFRKRFKPDSS
+594 WFRKRFKPASS
-605 KLGRFIAHLS
+605 KLGSFIAQLS
-615 DLRSSSAYV
+615 DLSSSNAYV

-635 GQFSQLVDLA
+635 GQFSELVDLA

-657 ERRDIELQRLQFAM
+657 ERRDIELQRLQFAL

-700 RALLQANA
+700 RALLQENA
-708 DLVSVFM
+708 DMVSAFM

-759 RMAEEWLGNWAQLS
+759 RMAEEWLGNWAKLS
-773 AEERQKEPVTNTD
+773 AEERQKEPVTNKD
-786 RAMMVIAHLSIHG
+786 RAMMAVAHLSIHG
-799 AESAADSLRRWTPRS
+799 AESAAKSLRRWTPRS

-836 DELAVKAGNDLPLV
+836 DELAAKAGSDLSLV
-850 LALAEEARNLNRWLP
+850 LALAEEARNLHHWLP
-865 TEPIQRVFKLLA
+865 AEPVKRIFKLLT
-877 RRQVQVDHGDS
+877 RQQIQVDHGDS
-888 NRALPLSAVLAVIET
+888 NRAPPLSAVLAVIET
-903 AYHQSICDAT
+903 AYHHSICDTA

-919 ARYLPSQ
+919 ARYLPAQ
-926 APDHLSSRFGGS
+926 APAHLSSRFDGS
-938 PRSYL
+938 PTPYL
-943 RACALC
+943 RACALH
-949 AALSHKSLKLKDVA
+949 AVLSHNSLELIDVA
-963 SPTLKEE
+963 SPTLKTE
-970 MQAAK
+970 MQATK

-981 ELREFESEIGALI
+981 ELREFEAQIGALI

-1002 SFANPLAK
+1002 SFVNPLAK
-1010 AQLIEAIVQAKSTS
+1010 TQLIDAVAQAKSTS
-1024 TPSWTHEYRDHPQ
+1024 TPSWAHGYRDNPQ
-1037 TANEIANLWIDI
+1037 TANEIANLRIDI
-1049 LLASLVADH
+1049 LLISSLADH

-1082 LTRLCATVAGAENFA
+1082 LTRLCATVIGAEIFA
-1097 FETAEKAATLH
+1097 FEMAEKAATLH

-1127 SLLPVSTTDAED
+1127 SLLPVSPTDAEG

-1160 ALIQLAKRAANETRP
+1160 ALIQLAERAANETSP
-1175 APEVA
+1175 APVVA
-1180 YNFARC
+1180 YNFSRC

-1199 FAWNTTIEALV
+1199 FAWNATIEALV

-1233 RVLEVAI
+1233 RILEVAI
-1240 RKLLSRKK
+1240 RKLLSIKK
-1248 ISPLDALPMIGFR
+1248 ISPLDALPLIGFR
-1261 AEWNENALIK
+1261 AEWNETALVE
-1271 ATLEACTDQQV
+1271 AALEACTEQKYKDI
-1282 NETALKLTYR
+1282 ALKLAYR
-1292 YMTLETQTAA
+1292 YMTLEPQTAA
-1302 NWHAL
+1302 NWQAL
-1307 ESIASSASV
+1307 ESIASSESV
-1316 TLPGLSQ
+1316 TLLGLSQ
-1323 RTRETAQH
+1323 RTRDTAQH
-1331 EAANEKS
+1331 EATNRKS
-1338 QPSEYDFQA
+1338 QPSETYHQSH
-1347 RILQDQ
+1347 ISQNK
-1353 HDWDEVFSGCDL
+1353 HDWEEVFSGCDL
-1365 CTSISISTA
+1365 STSTGILTA
-1374 HKRFRGGEPPFYMDM
+1374 HKRFRDGEPPFYMDV
-1389 FFSKAFERIQVGK
+1389 FFSKIFERIQVGK
-1402 ESSFLAA
+1402 ESSFLTA
-1409 FANASEFSLWDI
+1409 FANTAKFSLWDI
-1421 RSFLETLPHHWK
+1421 RNFLETLPPQWK

-1438 RKALDAMLKIVCRRH
+1438 RKALEAMLRVVFGRH
-1453 CMEITRNRYHDAM
+1453 CMEITRNRYNDVT
-1466 PLDLAYQSTGIDKNE
+1466 PLDLAYQSTGIEKHE
-1481 LLEVILDAI
+1481 LLDVVLDAI
-1490 AESTELAGA
+1490 AESAELAGA

-1515 GEALDALSYGLELFD
+1515 DEALGTLSYGLELFD

-1540 PWSQQLAPP
+1540 PWSQTLSPP
-1549 TAVEDAMA
+1549 TTAEDALA

-1583 ALNRKQVIDTL
+1583 ALNRKQITEAL
-1594 FAHAISD
+1594 FTHAIND
-1601 TKMPYADARFEF
+1601 TKIPYADARFEF
-1613 YNLHAHQWL
+1613 YSLHAHQWL
-1622 LIGASRAALEHP
+1622 LIAASRAALEYP
-1634 DTLVPNLGY
+1634 ATLVPHLGY
-1643 FLVKADPQQQ
+1643 FLVKADPDQH
-1653 HVLIRLFAARTV
+1653 HVLIRLFAARTL
-1665 MTLCRQGLIN
+1665 MALIEQGLIN
-1675 LPSQIQ
+1675 LPPETK
-1681 QRLADIC
+1681 QRLADAC
-1688 ACSYEGVE
+1688 ACSYERVE
-1696 ESAPSTPNTV
+1696 ESAPSTPDTA
-1706 SEDEESI
+1706 SEDEESF

-1753 ELGNTNALN
+1753 ELGNTSALH
-1762 WGADARNKAELFR
+1762 WAADARNKAELFR
-1775 YEDSS
+1775 YEDTN
-1780 CRHGN
+1780 CRHST

-1793 FYYSYHAMMM
+1793 FYHSYHSMMM
-1803 TAGRLLSTHPQVEAR
+1803 TAGRLLSTHPQVEVR
-1818 DDCYEE
+1818 DDWYEE
-1824 KFLEWLTRHDI
+1824 KFSEWLTRHDI

-1849 EPGSRTDWPD
+1849 EPGSRTDWPE

-1871 TRDFDRCLY
+1871 IRDFDRALY
-1880 PSSGLITTWGHW
+1880 PSSGLITIWGHW

-1933 PSVGDDLEF
+1933 PSADDDLEF
-1942 DAQPY
+1942 DTPPY
-1947 LLEGWVQDQH
+1947 LLKGWVQDQH

-1980 AFVVDLMNIST
+1980 AFIVDLMNMST

-2022 EQATGARLDATISF
+2022 EQATGVRLDATISF

-2050 EVEIQRNDRQQ
+2050 EVEIQRNARHQ

-2068 DEFQYITPSNR
+2068 DELQYITPSNR
-2079 IFILKGDGTSRT
+2079 IFILKGDGTFRT

>member
-67 YGSTELKSAT
+67 YGSTELESAT
-77 RIRYMQLKHSTL
+77 RICYMQLKHSTL
-89 QVDEVWQPSGLEKTI
+89 QVDKVWQPSGLEKTI

-131 VTNRTINA
+131 VTNRTISA

-153 PRHPG
+153 PQHPG

-296 LSTRICQSLP
+296 LSTRICHSLP

-325 SGYRHRHRNALV
+325 SGYRHRHRTALV

-369 RVGQAVGMLRAKNK
+369 RVGQAVAMLRAKNK

-402 EIGEPRSFI
+402 EVGEPRSFI

-430 PYRETMLDP
+430 PYREIMLDP
-439 PPHALSLAL
+439 PPRALSLGL
-448 NEFTLEETSTH
+448 NAFTLEETSAH
-459 LRQTFADASEPDVA
+459 LRQTFADASEHDVA

-594 WFRKRFKPDSS
+594 WFRKRFKPDASE
-605 KLGRFIAHLS
+605 LGIFIAHLS
-615 DLRSSSAYV
+615 DLSSSSAYV

-657 ERRDIELQRLQFAM
+657 ERRDIELQRLQFAL
-671 KASLRIRRYPEAAK
+671 KASLRVRRYPEAAK

-700 RALLQANA
+700 RALLQENA
-708 DLVSVFM
+708 DMVSVFM

-759 RMAEEWLGNWAQLS
+759 RMAEEWLGNWAKLS

-786 RAMMVIAHLSIHG
+786 RAMMVVAHLSIHG
-799 AESAADSLRRWTPRS
+799 AKSAADSLRRWTPRS

-825 CLLDHGRYQKL
+825 CLLDHGRYKEL

-850 LALAEEARNLNRWLP
+850 LTLAEETRNLNRWLP
-865 TEPIQRVFKLLA
+865 VEPVKRIFKLLT
-877 RRQVQVDHGDS
+877 RQQIQVDHGDS
-888 NRALPLSAVLAVIET
+888 NRAPPLSAVLAVIET
-903 AYHQSICDAT
+903 AYHHSICDAA

-926 APDHLSSRFGGS
+926 APSHLSSRFGGS
-938 PRSYL
+938 PTPYL
-943 RACALC
+943 RACALH
-949 AALSHKSLKLKDVA
+949 AALSHNSLELIDVA
-963 SPTLKEE
+963 SPALKEE

-981 ELREFESEIGALI
+981 ELREFEAEIGALI

-1002 SFANPLAK
+1002 SFVNPLAK
-1010 AQLIEAIVQAKSTS
+1010 AQLIEAVVLAKSIS
-1024 TPSWTHEYRDHPQ
+1024 TPSWAHGYRDHPQ

-1049 LLASLVADH
+1049 LLTSWVADH
-1058 GTIKELVD
+1058 STIKELMD

-1097 FETAEKAATLH
+1097 FEMAENAATLH

-1121 LVDVAR
+1121 LVDVSR
-1127 SLLPVSTTDAED
+1127 SLLSVSPTDAEG

-1160 ALIQLAKRAANETRP
+1160 ALIQLAERAANETSQ

-1186 AEVTRSYVDRDKH
+1186 AEVTRSYVDRDKY
-1199 FAWNTTIEALV
+1199 FAWNATIEALV

-1223 WRDRHFGSDG
+1223 WRDRHFGSNG
-1233 RVLEVAI
+1233 RILEVAI
-1240 RKLLSRKK
+1240 RKLLSRKN

-1261 AEWNENALIK
+1261 AEW
-1271 ATLEACTDQQV
+1271 D
-1282 NETALKLTYR
+1282 ETALVEAALGACTENQTKETALNLAYR
-1292 YMTLETQTAA
+1292 YMTLEKQPDAS
-1302 NWHAL
+1302 WQAL

-1316 TLPGLSQ
+1316 TLPGLNL
-1323 RTRETAQH
+1323 RTRGTAPN
-1331 EAANEKS
+1331 EAANGKS
-1338 QPSEYDFQA
+1338 QLSESDHQA
-1347 RILQDQ
+1347 RISQNK
-1353 HDWDEVFSGCDL
+1353 HDWDEVFFGCDL
-1365 CTSISISTA
+1365 STLTGISTA
-1374 HKRFRGGEPPFYMDM
+1374 HIRFRDGDPPFYMDV
-1389 FFSKAFERIQVGK
+1389 FFSKTFERIQVG
-1402 ESSFLAA
+1402 EEFSFLTA
-1409 FANASEFSLWDI
+1409 FANTAKFSLWDI
-1421 RSFLETLPHHWK
+1421 RSFLEVLPPHWK
-1433 ARPAL
+1433 ARPSL
-1438 RKALDAMLKIVCRRH
+1438 RKALEAMLKVVYGRH
-1453 CMEITRNRYHDAM
+1453 CMEITRSRYHNVI
-1466 PLDLAYQSTGIDKNE
+1466 PFDLAYQSVGIDKHE
-1481 LLEVILDAI
+1481 LLDVVLGAI

-1540 PWSQQLAPP
+1540 PWSQQLVPP

-1583 ALNRKQVIDTL
+1583 ALNRKQVIDAL
-1594 FAHAISD
+1594 FAHAIND

-1613 YNLHAHQWL
+1613 YSLHAHQWL
-1622 LIGASRAALEHP
+1622 LIAASRAALERP
-1634 DTLVPNLGY
+1634 APLVPHLRY
-1643 FLVKADPQQQ
+1643 FLVKADPHQ
-1653 HVLIRLFAARTV
+1653 HQVLIRLFAARTL
-1665 MTLCRQGLIN
+1665 MTLCGHGLIN
-1675 LPSQIQ
+1675 LPPETQ
-1681 QRLADIC
+1681 QRLADAC
-1688 ACSYEGVE
+1688 ACSYERVE

-1706 SEDEESI
+1706 SEDEKSI
-1713 EEKRDFF
+1713 EEQRDFF

-1753 ELGNTNALN
+1753 ELGNTSSLH

-1775 YEDSS
+1775 YEDTN
-1780 CRHGN
+1780 CRHST

-1793 FYYSYHAMMM
+1793 FYHSYHAMMM
-1803 TAGRLLSTHPQVEAR
+1803 TAGRLLSTHPQVEVR
-1818 DDCYEE
+1818 DDWYEE
-1824 KFLEWLTRHDI
+1824 KFSEWLTRHDI

-1849 EPGSRTDWPD
+1849 EPGSRTDGPE

-1871 TRDFDRCLY
+1871 IRDFDRGLY
-1880 PSSGLITTWGHW
+1880 PSSGLITIWGHW

-1933 PSVGDDLEF
+1933 PSAGDDLEL
-1942 DAQPY
+1942 DVTPY
-1947 LLEGWVQDQH
+1947 LLKGWVQDQH
-1957 QESGIDNSDPW
+1957 DESGIDNSDPW

-1980 AFVVDLMNIST
+1980 AFVVDLMNMST

-2022 EQATGARLDATISF
+2022 EQATGVRLDATISF

-2050 EVEIQRNDRQQ
+2050 EVEIQRNARHQ

-2068 DEFQYITPSNR
+2068 DELQYITPSNR
-2079 IFILKGDGTSRT
+2079 IFILKSDGTFRT

>member
-25 ALQLLAPQSGLVAIT
+25 ALQLLAPQSDLVAIT

-49 PGGEQVEVGEQL
+49 PSGEQVEVGEQL

-67 YGSTELKSAT
+67 YGSTELERAT
-77 RIRYMQLKHSTL
+77 RICYMQLKHSTL
-89 QVDEVWQPSGLEKTI
+89 RVDEVWQPSGLEKTI

-110 YAALQQKLPGVP
+110 YAALQQKLPGAP

-170 GEALASFCGML
+170 GEALASFCSML

-234 TKMDVLRVLN
+234 TKMDVLRVLS

-259 LAEAI
+259 FAEAI
-264 PRQQEQAVIR
+264 PRQQEQEVIR
-274 SIIDAADTPVI
+274 SIIDAADKPVI

-325 SGYRHRHRNALV
+325 TGYRHRHRIALV

-364 RAFMH
+364 RAFVH
-369 RVGQAVGMLRAKNK
+369 RVGQAAEMLRAKNK
-383 DALLCII
+383 DALLCVIV
-390 IDAADNAQMAAE
+390 DAADNAQMAAE
-402 EIGEPRSFI
+402 EVGEPRSFI

-430 PYRETMLDP
+430 PYREIMLDP

-448 NEFTLEETSTH
+448 NAFTLEETSVH
-459 LRQTFADASEPDVA
+459 LRNTFADASEHDVA

-488 ALSRQKTLP
+488 ALSRKKTLP
-497 EMLRLLGPNPTT
+497 EILRLLGPNPTT
-509 VDSVI
+509 VDSTI
-514 DTLLEKSIAT
+514 ATLLEKSIAT
-524 LRDAAGNPERSQID
+524 LRDAAGNFERSQID

-553 AVLAEMS
+553 EVLAEMS

-579 VNEGTIQFFDEPAES
+579 VNESTIQFFDEPAES
-594 WFRKRFKPDSS
+594 WFRKKFKPDSS
-605 KLGRFIAHLS
+605 KLGSFIAHLS
-615 DLRSSSAYV
+615 DLSSSSAYV
-624 AGVLP
+624 ASVLP

-635 GQFSQLVDLA
+635 EQFSQLVDLA
-645 LTSSGL
+645 LTSNGL

-657 ERRDIELQRLQFAM
+657 ERRDIELQRLQFAL

-700 RALLQANA
+700 RALLQENA
-708 DLVSVFM
+708 DLVSAFM

-759 RMAEEWLGNWAQLS
+759 RMAEEWLDNWAKLS

-786 RAMMVIAHLSIHG
+786 RAMMAVAHLSIHG
-799 AESAADSLRRWTPRS
+799 AKSAADSLRRWTPRS

-825 CLLDHGRYQKL
+825 CLLDHGRYKEL
-836 DELAVKAGNDLPLV
+836 DELAVEAGNDLPLV
-850 LALAEEARNLNRWLP
+850 LTLAEETRNLNRWLP
-865 TEPIQRVFKLLA
+865 VEPVKRIFKLLT
-877 RRQVQVDHGDS
+877 RQQIQIDHGDS
-888 NRALPLSAVLAVIET
+888 NRAPPLSAVLAVIET
-903 AYHQSICDAT
+903 AYHHSICDAA
-913 EARDLL
+913 EAHDLL

-926 APDHLSSRFGGS
+926 APSHLSSRFGGS
-938 PRSYL
+938 PTPYL
-943 RACALC
+943 RACALRT
-949 AALSHKSLKLKDVA
+949 ALSHNSLELIDVA
-963 SPTLKEE
+963 SPALREE
-970 MQAAK
+970 MQATK

-1002 SFANPLAK
+1002 SFVNTLAK
-1010 AQLIEAIVQAKSTS
+1010 AQLIEAVDLVKSFS
-1024 TPSWTHEYRDHPQ
+1024 TPSWAHGYRDHPQ

-1049 LLASLVADH
+1049 LLTSRVADH
-1058 GTIKELVD
+1058 GTIKELMD

-1082 LTRLCATVAGAENFA
+1082 LTRLCATVAGAESFA
-1097 FETAEKAATLH
+1097 FEMAENAATLH

-1127 SLLPVSTTDAED
+1127 SLLPVSPTDAEG

-1160 ALIQLAKRAANETRP
+1160 ALIQLAERAANEARQAT
-1175 APEVA
+1175 EVA

-1199 FAWNTTIEALV
+1199 FAWNATIEALV

-1216 SLTIASR
+1216 SITIASR

-1233 RVLEVAI
+1233 RILEVAI
-1240 RKLLSRKK
+1240 RKLLSRKN

-1261 AEWNENALIK
+1261 AEWNETALVE
-1271 ATLEACTDQQV
+1271 AALEACTGHQAK
-1282 NETALKLTYR
+1282 ETALNLAYR
-1292 YMTLETQTAA
+1292 YMTLEKQPEAS
-1302 NWHAL
+1302 WQAL

-1323 RTRETAQH
+1323 RTRQSDPNETG
-1331 EAANEKS
+1331 NKKS
-1338 QPSEYDFQA
+1338 QPSASDHQA
-1347 RILQDQ
+1347 RVSESK
-1353 HDWDEVFSGCDL
+1353 HDWNEVFSGCDL
-1365 CTSISISTA
+1365 STSTGISTA
-1374 HKRFRGGEPPFYMDM
+1374 HTRFREGDPPFYTDV
-1389 FFSKAFERIQVGK
+1389 FFSKIFERIQVG
-1402 ESSFLAA
+1402 EEFSFLTA
-1409 FANASEFSLWDI
+1409 FANTAKFSLWEI
-1421 RSFLETLPHHWK
+1421 RSFLETLPRSWK

-1438 RKALDAMLKIVCRRH
+1438 RKALEAMLKVVYGRH
-1453 CMEITRNRYHDAM
+1453 CMEITRSRYHDVM
-1466 PLDLAYQSTGIDKNE
+1466 PLDLAYQSVSIDKHE
-1481 LLEVILDAI
+1481 LLDAVLDAI
-1490 AESTELAGA
+1490 AESAELAGA

-1515 GEALDALSYGLELFD
+1515 EEALGTLSYGLELFD

-1540 PWSQQLAPP
+1540 PWSQNLTPP
-1549 TAVEDAMA
+1549 TTAEDAIA

-1583 ALNRKQVIDTL
+1583 ALNRKQIIEAL
-1594 FAHAISD
+1594 FTHAIND

-1613 YNLHAHQWL
+1613 YSLHAHQWL
-1622 LIGASRAALEHP
+1622 LIAASRAALEHP
-1634 DTLVPNLGY
+1634 DTLVPHLGY
-1643 FLVKADPQQQ
+1643 FLMKADPHQ
-1653 HVLIRLFAARTV
+1653 HQVIIRLFAARTL
-1665 MTLCRQGLIN
+1665 MTLCGHGLIN
-1675 LPSQIQ
+1675 LPRETQ
-1681 QRLADIC
+1681 QRLAGAC
-1688 ACSYEGVE
+1688 AGSYERVE
-1696 ESAPSTPNTV
+1696 GASSSPNTL
-1706 SEDEESI
+1706 SEDEECN

-1730 PLGRCFGMK
+1730 PLGRSFGMK
-1739 QSQVCNET
+1739 QSEVCNET

-1753 ELGNTNALN
+1753 QLGGTGGLH
-1762 WGADARNKAELFR
+1762 WSTDARNKAELFS
-1775 YEDSS
+1775 YEDTN
-1780 CRHGN
+1780 CRQGS
-1785 YPRVDNLS
+1785 YPRVDDLS
-1793 FYYSYHAMMM
+1793 FYYSYHSMMM
-1803 TAGRLLSTHPQVEAR
+1803 TAGRLLLTHPQVKVR
-1818 DDCYEE
+1818 DDWYEE
-1824 KFLEWLTRHDI
+1824 RFPEWLTRHDI
-1835 ARSDGRWVADRRDP
+1835 ARSDRRWVADRRDP
-1849 EPGSRTDWPD
+1849 EPESRTEWPD
-1859 HGQADEWLKSMS
+1859 HGQADDWLKSMS
-1871 TRDFDRCLY
+1871 IRDFDQGLY
-1880 PSSGLITTWGHW
+1880 PSSGLITVWGHW
-1892 TEVDVNHSETI
+1892 TDVGANHSQTI

-1933 PSVGDDLEF
+1933 PSAGDDLEF
-1942 DAQPY
+1942 DAPPY
-1947 LLEGWVQDQH
+1947 LLKGWVQDQH

-1968 AGNVRFPVPEPA
+1968 AGNIRFPVPEPA
-1980 AFVVDLMNIST
+1980 VFVVDLMNMST

-2022 EQATGARLDATISF
+2022 EQATGVRLDATISF
-2036 VIEFLKATGKDLVV
+2036 VIDFLKTTGKDLVV
-2050 EVEIQRNDRQQ
+2050 EVEIQRNARHQ

-2068 DEFQYITPSNR
+2068 DELQYITPSNR
-2079 IFILKGDGTSRT
+2079 IFILKGDGTLRT